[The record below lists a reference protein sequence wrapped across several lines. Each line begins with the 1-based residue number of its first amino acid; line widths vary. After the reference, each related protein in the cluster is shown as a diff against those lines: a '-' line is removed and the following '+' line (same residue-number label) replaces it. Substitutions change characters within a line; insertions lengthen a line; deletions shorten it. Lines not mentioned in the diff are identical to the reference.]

1 MHDGAKTARRTL
13 AYAMLHPV
21 LKLKLLDVILYIN
34 KQTKV
39 KRILC
44 VSLSTYDFFSTLYI
58 ISPHDS
64 IKSSLMSTYKNHIS
78 KNHKVDRYKGKI
90 KKF

>member
-44 VSLSTYDFFSTLYI
+44 VSLSTYDFFLRFIQFRHMIQS
-58 ISPHDS
+58 
-64 IKSSLMSTYKNHIS
+64 NR
-78 KNHKVDRYKGKI
+78 V
-90 KKF
+90 